1 MAGLNYNTLTHLRGT
16 LCCVIVHQPFP
27 DLWLAGLHAKKHSP
41 RHIDTQRYRLG
52 TETVFIPT
60 QVLAPE
66 PGNRR
71 RQGAGSRE
79 HNIGSVMAC
88 PVLLSQQM
96 GGAADDHLHDI
107 QWLQGSVS
115 SSYMLSL

>member
-1 MAGLNYNTLTHLRGT
+1 MLRSTHQDTSIRKDTALGLRPYS
-16 LCCVIVHQPFP
+16 F
-27 DLWLAGLHAKKHSP
+27 LHKSWH
-41 RHIDTQRYRLG
+41 RN
-52 TETVFIPT
+52 
-60 QVLAPE
+60 
-66 PGNRR
+66 PGIRR